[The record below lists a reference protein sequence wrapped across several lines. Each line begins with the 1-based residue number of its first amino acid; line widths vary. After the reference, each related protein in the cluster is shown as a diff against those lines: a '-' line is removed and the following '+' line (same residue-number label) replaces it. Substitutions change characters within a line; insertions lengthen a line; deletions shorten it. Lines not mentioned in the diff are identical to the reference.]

1 MTNTGADV
9 ITSWVESH
17 FGGNVTSITRQ
28 PRWRPVW
35 WVDVE
40 TSSGVRQLC
49 VRGDRV
55 DMTLIFPLAHEMAL
69 QDEMHRNGL
78 PVPQV
83 HGWIEDASL
92 DLRAYVM
99 DFAPGANNFE
109 ACADQARDMI
119 VDEYL
124 QALATLH
131 SLPIESFATRGIMRA
146 ASPEESGLLGMRQYE
161 RNWRHMKKAPNPFI
175 EFALAWL
182 NRNPPKSCGR
192 ESVIVWDSGQFHHNG
207 VHLSAILDVEIGHI
221 GDPMMDLA
229 AWRQRDTVIGYG
241 DFRRL
246 YARYEQLSGTEVD
259 HDALMRHHFFFC
271 LSNELSVGPATRHPA
286 PESDLMTNLQ
296 WCYETNLFATEALA
310 DILQVELPTVDAP
323 EPHESRGD
331 VVLDHLVR
339 QLGSISVDDDF
350 ARYQLRTMFRMARHA
365 KRLDEIGNEL
375 SDDDLDDL
383 VPLLGH
389 RPASWLEGEAE
400 LERFVIA
407 NANSSAFDLQLLHIF
422 HRRHLRAQMTLG
434 PTGSAMTRHATI
446 QRFS

>member
-78 PVPQV
+78 PIPQV

-131 SLPIESFATRGIMRA
+131 SLPIKSFATRGIMRA

-241 DFRRL
+241 DFPRL

>member
-131 SLPIESFATRGIMRA
+131 SLPIESFATRGIMQA

-241 DFRRL
+241 DFPRL

>member
-119 VDEYL
+119 IDEYL

-131 SLPIESFATRGIMRA
+131 SLPIESFATRGIR
-146 ASPEESGLLGMRQYE
+146 
-161 RNWRHMKKAPNPFI
+161 
-175 EFALAWL
+175 
-182 NRNPPKSCGR
+182 
-192 ESVIVWDSGQFHHNG
+192 
-207 VHLSAILDVEIGHI
+207 
-221 GDPMMDLA
+221 
-229 AWRQRDTVIGYG
+229 
-241 DFRRL
+241 
-246 YARYEQLSGTEVD
+246 
-259 HDALMRHHFFFC
+259 
-271 LSNELSVGPATRHPA
+271 
-286 PESDLMTNLQ
+286 
-296 WCYETNLFATEALA
+296 
-310 DILQVELPTVDAP
+310 
-323 EPHESRGD
+323 
-331 VVLDHLVR
+331 
-339 QLGSISVDDDF
+339 
-350 ARYQLRTMFRMARHA
+350 
-365 KRLDEIGNEL
+365 
-375 SDDDLDDL
+375 
-383 VPLLGH
+383 
-389 RPASWLEGEAE
+389 
-400 LERFVIA
+400 
-407 NANSSAFDLQLLHIF
+407 
-422 HRRHLRAQMTLG
+422 
-434 PTGSAMTRHATI
+434 
-446 QRFS
+446 

>member
-1 MTNTGADV
+1 MSSAADI
-9 ITSWVESH
+9 ITAWVEQR
-17 FGGNVTSITRQ
+17 FPGTVTSLTRQ

-35 WVDVE
+35 WVDVD
-40 TSSGVRQLC
+40 THDGPKRLC

-55 DMTLIFPLAHEMAL
+55 DMTLIFPLTHEMSL
-69 QDEMHRNGL
+69 QDEMHRHGL

-83 HGWIEDASL
+83 HGWIEDASC

-99 DFAPGANNFE
+99 DYAPGENDFRKCTDE
-109 ACADQARDMI
+109 VRDAV

-131 SLPIESFATRGIMRA
+131 SLPVDSFAARGIMRA
-146 ASPEESGLLGMRQYE
+146 PSPAESGLLGMQQYE
-161 RNWRHMKKAPNPFI
+161 RNWRAMKKVPNPFI

-182 NRNPPKSCGR
+182 KRNPPKSLGR
-192 ESVIVWDSGQFHHNG
+192 ESVIVWDSGQFHHDG
-207 VHLSAILDVEIGHI
+207 THLTAILDVEIGHI

-241 DFRRL
+241 DFAKL
-246 YARYEQLSGTEVD
+246 YARYEQLSGAEVD
-259 HDALMRHHFFFC
+259 LDALMRHHFFFC
-271 LSNELSVGPATRHPA
+271 LSNELSVGPATRTPA

-323 EPHESRGD
+323 HPHESRGE

-339 QLGSISVDDDF
+339 QLGSISVDDEF
-350 ARYQLRTMFRMARHA
+350 TRYQLRTMFRMARHA

-375 SDDDLDDL
+375 SEQDLDDL
-383 VPLLGH
+383 TPLLGH
-389 RPASWLEGEAE
+389 RPESWLEGEAE
-400 LERFVIA
+400 LEKFVLA
-407 NANSSAFDLQLLHIF
+407 NASSGEFDLQLLHIF
-422 HRRHLRAQMTLG
+422 HKRHLRAQMTLG
-434 PTGSAMTRHATI
+434 PAGSAMTHHASI